1 MDLELDEEGYRRA
14 MQEQREKARAAW
26 VGSGEEK
33 IKPVYKEVAADIKK
47 PIFVGYSALEWT
59 AEILAIINGDKTVS
73 EAHDGDVVEIIL
85 DQTPFYAE
93 SGGQV
98 GDRGELLGEASKFE
112 VMDTI
117 RPVQDLIIHKGK
129 IKKGTFKVNDAILAK
144 VDAENRADIARHH
157 TATHILH
164 ATLRSV
170 LGEHVKQAG
179 SFVSPERFRFD
190 FTHYTALS
198 EREKERIEELVN
210 ERIIENHPV
219 FTAVMDIDQAIAAGA
234 MALFDE
240 KYGDQVRV
248 VTVKDVSKELCGG
261 THTGASGDIGMFRI
275 ISEAGVAAGVR
286 RIEALAGKRAYQEV
300 KQEEK
305 NLQEITR
312 LLKASDTDIVGR
324 VEKLVAQLRDSE
336 KELDRMK
343 HKLQTSQAGD
353 AINEAT
359 EVHGIKVLVKRA
371 DGMDAK
377 DLRDFGDK
385 LRDKLG
391 SGILALGSVLDDKV
405 SLIVMVSKDLTQR
418 FHAGKM
424 IKEMAPILGGT
435 GGGKADLAQ
444 SGGKDPGKLDAALAS
459 IYNIVKKHG

>member
-1 MDLELDEEGYRRA
+1 
-14 MQEQREKARAAW
+14 
-26 VGSGEEK
+26 V
-33 IKPVYKEVAADIKK
+33 
-47 PIFVGYSALEWT
+47 
-59 AEILAIINGDKTVS
+59 
-73 EAHDGDVVEIIL
+73 
-85 DQTPFYAE
+85 
-93 SGGQV
+93 
-98 GDRGELLGEASKFE
+98 
-112 VMDTI
+112 
-117 RPVQDLIIHKGK
+117 
-129 IKKGTFKVNDAILAK
+129 
-144 VDAENRADIARHH
+144 
-157 TATHILH
+157 
-164 ATLRSV
+164 
-170 LGEHVKQAG
+170 
-179 SFVSPERFRFD
+179 
-190 FTHYTALS
+190 
-198 EREKERIEELVN
+198 
-210 ERIIENHPV
+210 
-219 FTAVMDIDQAIAAGA
+219 
-234 MALFDE
+234 
-240 KYGDQVRV
+240 
-248 VTVKDVSKELCGG
+248 
-261 THTGASGDIGMFRI
+261 
-275 ISEAGVAAGVR
+275 
-286 RIEALAGKRAYQEV
+286 
-300 KQEEK
+300 
-305 NLQEITR
+305 
-312 LLKASDTDIVGR
+312 
-324 VEKLVAQLRDSE
+324 QLRDSE